1 MDPHR
6 LRIEMSGVEP
16 PSSRKR
22 GAGAEDAL
30 RSPYLSKRRDIHMWT
45 CGASIAE
52 CVAGKTS
59 ASNE

>member
-1 MDPHR
+1 
-6 LRIEMSGVEP
+6 MSGVEA

-30 RSPYLSKRRDIHMWT
+30 RSPYLSKRRNIHMWT

-52 CVAGKTS
+52 FVAGKTG